1 MKQVSHSPF
10 MGIVDDK
17 KWCPFFSLGVRR
29 PNFLH
34 PKTAIFSDFR
44 CKKNGSLDARIS
56 FHWISSGLWGW
67 SYSWPVDETA
77 QGDDRLLSRVIIP
90 FIWLQSLSL
99 SLPSGWTSSMTHS
112 KWQSPSQQIGN
123 DLSSDH
129 LDQPDQPDQP
139 DQFDQL
145 DQLNQQFDKLEQLDQ
160 IDQLDNQNNKWPNSR
175 SRRRRMKRMRRH
187 RQ

>member
-1 MKQVSHSPF
+1 
-10 MGIVDDK
+10 MGKVDDK
-17 KWCPFFSLGVRR
+17 KWRPFFSSGVRR

-34 PKTAIFSDFR
+34 PKTAIFSDFG

-129 LDQPDQPDQP
+129 LDQPDQPDQ
-139 DQFDQL
+139 FDQL
-145 DQLNQQFDKLEQLDQ
+145 DQLNQQFDKLEQL
-160 IDQLDNQNNKWPNSR
+160 DQLDNQNNKWPNSR